1 MEVESAYA
9 HHVKVDSVGAAAM
22 TLSGKVVRI
31 EGGSAEAAPLED
43 GGRLASG
50 SNFDVLRALENMD
63 LVHNIEQVEAILRDL
78 NELGRQVQLGDG
90 RIPEAIDGVMSLI
103 EDLQAGRGT
112 LGRLL
117 KDEKTL
123 VDIEALIV
131 SVDEMAASVESAAVQ
146 LEKTSGAV
154 DQASGSIVDGAGHIA
169 TASEALGRTALS
181 VDASASKLAN
191 SLDRL
196 DAGLVELEKTMRAIQ
211 GLPLVRKQVEKNE
224 EE

>member
-1 MEVESAYA
+1 
-9 HHVKVDSVGAAAM
+9 VKVDSVGMAAM

-31 EGGSAEAAPLED
+31 DAGSPTAVALAAGGTL
-43 GGRLASG
+43 RSG
-50 SNFDVLRALENMD
+50 ENFDLLKALENMD